1 MKTYDF
7 EGRTISLQAMTY
19 ENNGTLA
26 LMAFYDENGDDSDV
40 LSVNLNN
47 AMMQND
53 ECCFIDTNNIP
64 WAPRFL
70 EKFNLAEPTG
80 VSQRSGFCTYPLYKV
95 NREKLAG

>member
-26 LMAFYDENGDDSDV
+26 LMVFYDENGDDSDV
-40 LSVNLNN
+40 ISVNLNN
-47 AMMQND
+47 TMMQND

-80 VSQRSGFCTYPLYKV
+80 VYQRSGFCTYPLF
-95 NREKLAG
+95 RIHLDKLAG